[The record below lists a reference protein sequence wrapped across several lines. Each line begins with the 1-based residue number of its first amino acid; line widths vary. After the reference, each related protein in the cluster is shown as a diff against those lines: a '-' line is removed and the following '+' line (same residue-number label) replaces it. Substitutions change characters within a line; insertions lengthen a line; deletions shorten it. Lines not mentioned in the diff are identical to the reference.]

1 MASTT
6 KFFIVLAVT
15 LCLGCSYCCAADN
28 GQQQPQQQTTTAAP
42 AIAAKSMDDSNDQLD
57 QEAIMQMCNESF
69 RTSMGLY
76 TFDVHSKQT
85 QTQICTLT

>member
-1 MASTT
+1 MSPT

-15 LCLGCSYCCAADN
+15 LCLGCAYCCAADS
-28 GQQQPQQQTTTAAP
+28 GSQQQTTVAP
-42 AIAAKSMDDSNDQLD
+42 ASAAKSVDDSNDQLD

-76 TFDVHSKQT
+76 SSCIQTNKQT
-85 QTQICTLT
+85 